1 MYDENE
7 LQFVALWYA
16 DKVPEGTYIAVRAVV
31 GMAFVEA
38 SVGGVVDSSVIVES
52 EVQPMNTLVPTLV
65 TPLGSVM
72 FCKPPEQ

>member
-31 GMAFVEA
+31 GIALVEA
-38 SVGGVVDSSVIVES
+38 SVGGVVASSVMVERD
-52 EVQPMNTLVPTLV
+52 EHPVNAPLPMLV
-65 TPLGSVM
+65 TPEGIVM
-72 FCKPPEQ
+72 LWMLEQ